1 MEFRQLEAFVATA
14 ELKSFSQAAKYLYLS
29 QSTISSHVQNLEDD
43 LGKKLLLRTTK
54 SITLTPEGESFLAYA
69 RKIVETKDQA
79 ILSLQQSSKSLL
91 HLGASS
97 IPSAYLLPEI
107 IAKFRE
113 KYPNI
118 HFSIWQ
124 GGSEEIAELLLNG
137 SVDIAFT
144 GKDVHSPLCESV
156 KLCPDHLMLVTPATE
171 EYKKL
176 RESNPKISDMLK
188 YPMILRSNGSGTQFI
203 ANKLLEGLG
212 IKKRDLNVITQT
224 NDLEAIKQMIVHGVG
239 ISICSKFSMQSLL
252 DSGKVIAYPLE
263 NAHMRYF
270 SLHYMTTKKTQP
282 EIKLFLDFVNEVVD

>member
-113 KYPNI
+113 KNPNI

-176 RESNPKISDMLK
+176 QASNPKISDMLK

-239 ISICSKFSMQSLL
+239 ISICSKFSIQNLL
-252 DSGKVIAYPLE
+252 DNNKIIAYPLE

-270 SLHYMTTKKTQP
+270 SLHYMTAKKTLP
-282 EIKLFLDFVNEVVD
+282 EIKFFLEFVNNVLK

>member
-113 KYPNI
+113 KNPNI

-176 RESNPKISDMLK
+176 QASNPKISDMLK

-224 NDLEAIKQMIVHGVG
+224 NDLEAIKQMI
-239 ISICSKFSMQSLL
+239 QNLL
-252 DSGKVIAYPLE
+252 DNNKIIAYPLE

-270 SLHYMTTKKTQP
+270 SLHYMTAKKTQP
-282 EIKLFLDFVNEVVD
+282 EIKFFLEFVNNVIK